1 MKLKYSGSTREE
13 TMHSMLKASI
23 AALATTAVLTGGTL
37 ADGHGEKLS
46 GDLKIFLDTSN
57 PAPRATMEDMIAR
70 FGEMHPDLN
79 IETTIID
86 REAYKTQIRNFLTAN
101 SPDVATWYA
110 ANRMTPYVSAGLF
123 DDVSDLWAEEDIAT
137 NLASTKGAMTID
149 GKQWV
154 VPYTDYQGV
163 VDYREDICNE
173 LGVEAPTTWEQ
184 EKTNRQAILD
194 SGRKCYT
201 IGSKFLWTA
210 GGWFDYLN
218 MRTNGFDFHMEL
230 ARGEV
235 PWTDDRVRATFANW
249 RGLLDM
255 GAIIYDHQS
264 YSWQEAQRFMID
276 GEAAAYLMG
285 NFSVASFRDGG
296 LDDTKLDFYQFPVIN
311 ADHVNDENTAKFIY
325 SE

>member
-1 MKLKYSGSTREE
+1 
-13 TMHSMLKASI
+13 MHSMLKASI
-23 AALATTAVLTGGTL
+23 AALATTAVLTGGAL

-123 DDVSDLWAEEDIAT
+123 EDVSDLWMEEDIAT

-149 GKQWV
+149 GKQWG
-154 VPYTDYQGV
+154 VPYTYYQWGV
-163 VDYREDICNE
+163 YYREDIFNE
-173 LGVEAPTTWEQ
+173 LGLEEPTTWEQ
-184 EKTNRQAILD
+184 EKANCQAILD

-230 ARGEV
+230 ARG
-235 PWTDDRVRATFANW
+235 
-249 RGLLDM
+249 
-255 GAIIYDHQS
+255 
-264 YSWQEAQRFMID
+264 
-276 GEAAAYLMG
+276 
-285 NFSVASFRDGG
+285 
-296 LDDTKLDFYQFPVIN
+296 
-311 ADHVNDENTAKFIY
+311 
-325 SE
+325 